1 MSTHHKIY
9 KLKGFSSCG
18 KILWSCN
25 FFFFK
30 KLFFQKLKSVPIK
43 KLTTF
48 WQWSWVSF
56 LKITSKSK
64 HSLLSYL
71 VRKLFYLKSLTY
83 DLDLEL
89 WPLTLKILSVLCHDP
104 GHLSLKFCPNP
115 ICRFWVIAST
125 SCFYVS
131 ASSVFR
137 KITTTPICK
146 KIEIWV
152 HSFEC
157 CIFL

>member
-18 KILWSCN
+18 KILWRCK

-48 WQWSWVSF
+48 WQWSWVSS

-64 HSLLSYL
+64 YSLLSYP
-71 VRKLFYLKSLTY
+71 VRKLFSPQKFNLWPWPWTLTF
-83 DLDLEL
+83 DLENL
-89 WPLTLKILSVLCHDP
+89 ISTWPWPRASFLKILSKS
-104 GHLSLKFCPNP
+104 HLPFLSYCIHKLFL
-115 ICRFWVIAST
+115 RFRI
-125 SCFYVS
+125 F
-131 ASSVFR
+131 
-137 KITTTPICK
+137 
-146 KIEIWV
+146 
-152 HSFEC
+152 SF
-157 CIFL
+157 

>member
-30 KLFFQKLKSVPIK
+30 KIFFQKLKSVPIK

-64 HSLLSYL
+64 HSLLSYP
-71 VRKLFYLKSLTY
+71 VRKLFLPQKFNLWPWPRTLTF
-83 DLDLEL
+83 DLENL
-89 WPLTLKILSVLCHDP
+89 TSTWPWP
-104 GHLSLKFCPNP
+104 
-115 ICRFWVIAST
+115 R
-125 SCFYVS
+125 
-131 ASSVFR
+131 ASSL
-137 KITTTPICK
+137 
-146 KIEIWV
+146 
-152 HSFEC
+152 
-157 CIFL
+157 IFLSKSHQPFSSYCIHKLFLCFCNFSF

>member
-18 KILWSCN
+18 KILWSCK

-64 HSLLSYL
+64 HSLLSYP
-71 VRKLFYLKSLTY
+71 VRKLFLPQKFNLWPWPWTLTF
-83 DLDLEL
+83 DLENL
-89 WPLTLKILSVLCHDP
+89 ISTWPWPRASFLKILSKS
-104 GHLSLKFCPNP
+104 HLPFLSYCIHKLFL
-115 ICRFWVIAST
+115 RFRI
-125 SCFYVS
+125 F
-131 ASSVFR
+131 
-137 KITTTPICK
+137 
-146 KIEIWV
+146 
-152 HSFEC
+152 SF
-157 CIFL
+157 